1 MAFIKDTLDK
11 IILGRWRFLNLQQLT
26 SNNIQSLAI
35 DENGNLGI
43 GSGDS
48 GEITELE
55 SRVSDVESQLEE
67 ISPLAESAVQPDDLS
82 DYATTAALTSG
93 LAGKANTS
101 HIHTISQ
108 VTNLQTTL
116 DNKANTADLGTL
128 SAKDAIAVPTDIT
141 ATGTASATT
150 YLRGDGS
157 WATPTNTTYTNM
169 TQAEAD
175 AGTVTTGR
183 TISALVLETKINNKI
198 ASKLTADQGVAVA
211 DAVDDT
217 DVVAQFNSLL
227 ASLRTA
233 GIIAT

>member
-1 MAFIKDTLDK
+1 MAFIKDALDK
-11 IILGRWRFLNLQQLT
+11 IVLGRWRFLNLSQLV
-26 SNNIQSLAI
+26 SNNTRILAI
-35 DENGNLGI
+35 DENGNLGTT
-43 GSGDS
+43 SSES
-48 GEITELE
+48 GEIGEIEERLTE
-55 SRVSDVESQLEE
+55 VENQLEE

-82 DYATTAALTSG
+82 DYATTTALTTG

-101 HIHTISQ
+101 HTHTIAQ
-108 VTNLQTTL
+108 VTNLQTSL
-116 DNKANTADLGTL
+116 NSKANTADLGTL
-128 SAKDAIAVPTDIT
+128 SSKSTIAIPTDIT
-141 ATGTASATT
+141 ATGTPSATT

-183 TISALVLETKINNKI
+183 IISALVLETKINNKI
-198 ASKLTADQGVAVA
+198 APKLTASQGTAVA

>member
-1 MAFIKDTLDK
+1 MAFFKDIQDK
-11 IILGRWRFLNLQQLT
+11 IILGRWRFLNLFPLISDNT
-26 SNNIQSLAI
+26 RSVGV

-43 GSGDS
+43 IEDS
-48 GEITELE
+48 DEP
-55 SRVSDVESQLEE
+55 VSVSWDDVEDKPTSFPPSAHNQAFTTITGVATAAQIPALA
-67 ISPLAESAVQPDDLS
+67 ISK
-82 DYATTAALTSG
+82 TTGLQAALDSKADTSALTSG
-93 LAGKANTS
+93 LAGKVNTS
-101 HIHTISQ
+101 DVGDLSTKDTI
-108 VTNLQTTL
+108 V
-116 DNKANTADLGTL
+116 
-128 SAKDAIAVPTDIT
+128 VPTDIT
-141 ATGTASATT
+141 ATGTPSATT

-157 WATPTNTTYTNM
+157 WNTPTNTTYTNM

-198 ASKLTADQGVAVA
+198 APKLTASQGTAVA

-217 DVVAQFNSLL
+217 DIVAQFNSLL